1 MDLNVTKAQ
10 TAPLRPAHILVV
22 DLDGTLI
29 RSDMLFESFWSAFSA
44 RWTAPLQVFGALMRG
59 RAALKARLNTL
70 AKVDAATLPYNEDVL
85 DYIRD
90 WRAEGGLVALVTAS
104 NVNYAHEIAAHL
116 GLFDEVHGSDA
127 THNLKGT
134 KKATFLEQRFGGGN
148 YDYIGDSD
156 ADLPVW
162 ASADKAIVVDA
173 PQSLLK
179 QITTT
184 GGKVEQIAQHQ
195 PELRPALKAMRP
207 HQWLK
212 NLLVFLPLLMA
223 HEFTSVH
230 VIRSVMA
237 FIAFSL
243 VASSVYVLNDLL
255 DLASDRAHPR
265 KRNRPFASGALKL
278 SAGTW
283 MVPALLFMGAMFAL
297 PLGPDFL
304 IVMAVYYVTT
314 TAYSLYLKRQL
325 IIDVCTLAVLYAI
338 RIIAGGAATGIPL
351 SVWLL
356 AFSVFFF
363 FSLAAVK
370 RQAELVDGAA
380 SGKTKAHGR
389 GYHVDDTPLVA
400 AMAAAAGYVSI
411 MVLALYVNSETVREL
426 YAAPTLLW
434 GVCLVLLYWVSRTV
448 MLAHRGQM
456 HDDPVV
462 FAVKDRVSQI
472 CGVIILGIA
481 AAASLL

>member
-1 MDLNVTKAQ
+1 MD
-10 TAPLRPAHILVV
+10 TAILRSAHMLVV
-22 DLDGTLI
+22 DLDGSLI

-44 RWTAPLQVFGALMRG
+44 RWTAPLQVIGALARG
-59 RAALKARLNTL
+59 RAALKARLAEL
-70 AKVDAATLPYNEDVL
+70 ASVDAATLPYNEGVV
-85 DYIRD
+85 DYIRN
-90 WRAEGGLVALVTAS
+90 WREGGGQVALVTAS
-104 NVNYAHEIAAHL
+104 NVTYAKDIAAHL

-127 THNLKGT
+127 VHNLKGAN
-134 KKATFLEQRFGGGN
+134 KAKFLEKRFGVGN
-148 YDYIGDSD
+148 YDYIGDAE

-162 ASADKAIVVDA
+162 ANARKAIVVDGPRA
-173 PQSLLK
+173 LVR
-179 QITTT
+179 QITTQ
-184 GGKVEQIAQHQ
+184 GGEVAEITDPTPA
-195 PELRPALKAMRP
+195 LRPAIKAMRP

-223 HEFTSVH
+223 HEFTSVN

-265 KRNRPFASGALKL
+265 KRNRPFASGALPL

-283 MVPALLFMGAMFAL
+283 MVPALLFMGAMFAV
-297 PLGPDFL
+297 PLGADFL
-304 IVMAVYYVTT
+304 FVMAGYYVVT

-400 AMAAAAGYVSI
+400 AMAAASGYVSV

-462 FAVKDRVSQI
+462 YAVKDRVSQI
-472 CGVIILGIA
+472 CALIILGIA
-481 AAASLL
+481 AAATML

>member
-1 MDLNVTKAQ
+1 
-10 TAPLRPAHILVV
+10 LVV

-44 RWTAPLQVFGALMRG
+44 RWTAPLQVVTSLLRG
-59 RAALKARLNTL
+59 KAALKQRLNEL
-70 AKVDAATLPYNEDVL
+70 AHVDAATLPYNEDVV

-90 WRAEGGLVALVTAS
+90 YRESGGKVALVTAS
-104 NVNYAHEIAAHL
+104 NKNYADDIAAHL
-116 GLFDEVHGSDA
+116 GLFDEVHGSDGQ
-127 THNLKGT
+127 HNLKGEN
-134 KKATFLEQRFGGGN
+134 KAVFLRDRFGEGN
-148 YDYIGDSD
+148 YDYIGDAE
-156 ADLPVW
+156 ADIPVW
-162 ASADKAIVVDA
+162 KSAGKAIVVDP
-173 PQSLLK
+173 PQSLARMVETLGTDHGTEIEH
-179 QITTT
+179 ITDHRP
-184 GGKVEQIAQHQ
+184 A
-195 PELRPALKAMRP
+195 LRPALKAMRP

-212 NLLVFLPLLMA
+212 NMLVFLPLLMA
-223 HEFTSVH
+223 HEYTSAN
-230 VIRSVMA
+230 IMRSLMA
-237 FIAFSL
+237 FVAFSM

-265 KRNRPFASGALKL
+265 KKLRPFASGDLPL
-278 SAGTW
+278 SSGTW
-283 MVPALLFMGAMFAL
+283 LVPALLFIGLIVAM

-304 IVMAVYYVTT
+304 AVMAIYYVTT

-325 IIDVCTLAVLYAI
+325 IIDICTLAVLYAI

-380 SGKTKAHGR
+380 TGKVKAHGR
-389 GYHVDDTPLVA
+389 GYHVDDLPLVA
-400 AMAAAAGYVSI
+400 AMAAASGYVSV
-411 MVLALYVNSETVREL
+411 MVMALYVNSPAVREL
-426 YAAPTLLW
+426 YTAPTLLW
-434 GVCLVLLYWVSRTV
+434 GVCLVLLYWVSRMV
-448 MLAHRGQM
+448 MLTHRGMM

-472 CGVIILGIA
+472 CGLIILGIA
-481 AAASLL
+481 AASSLL